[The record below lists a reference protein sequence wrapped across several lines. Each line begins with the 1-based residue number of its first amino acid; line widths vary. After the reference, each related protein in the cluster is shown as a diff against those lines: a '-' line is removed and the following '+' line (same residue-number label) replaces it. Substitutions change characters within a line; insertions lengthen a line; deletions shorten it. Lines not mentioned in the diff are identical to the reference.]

1 MTPAKITTPN
11 KFTRVG
17 KCYSFLFVFFV
28 PISPFRR
35 RSSRDSMSSPQRGE
49 ASVVRRPRLLLL
61 AYRHRC
67 RRSRSL
73 PGGRCAGA
81 GDGAA
86 AAAVGD
92 GGGAVA
98 AASAAAASAAWRPP

>member
-1 MTPAKITTPN
+1 
-11 KFTRVG
+11 
-17 KCYSFLFVFFV
+17 
-28 PISPFRR
+28 
-35 RSSRDSMSSPQRGE
+35 MSSPQRGE

-73 PGGRCAGA
+73 PGGRCDGA
-81 GDGAA
+81 GDDA

-98 AASAAAASAAWRPP
+98 AASAAAVFAAWRPP